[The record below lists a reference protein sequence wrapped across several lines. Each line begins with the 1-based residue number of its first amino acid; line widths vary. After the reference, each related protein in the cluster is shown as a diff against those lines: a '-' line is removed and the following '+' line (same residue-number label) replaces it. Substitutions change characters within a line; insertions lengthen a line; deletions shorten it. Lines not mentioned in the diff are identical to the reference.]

1 MGHKIQWDK
10 GHNRTKDT
18 MRHKTQWDTWHKGT
32 HSDTWHKVTQGT
44 LHNVTKN
51 TMSLY
56 KMSLGLDTIAH
67 MLAIMDGMNPFHSC
81 FFIFRTY
88 PTIK

>member
-18 MRHKTQWDTWHKGT
+18 MRRKTQWDTWHKVT

-44 LHNVTKN
+44 LHNVTQD
-51 TMSLY
+51 TMSLDKISLDTMSLH

-67 MLAIMDGMNPFHSC
+67 MLAILE
-81 FFIFRTY
+81 
-88 PTIK
+88 